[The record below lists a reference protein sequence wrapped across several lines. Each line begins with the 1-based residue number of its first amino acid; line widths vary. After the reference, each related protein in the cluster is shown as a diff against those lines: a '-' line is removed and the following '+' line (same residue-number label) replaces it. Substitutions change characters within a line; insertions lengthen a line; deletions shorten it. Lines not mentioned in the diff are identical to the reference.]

1 MPVSLGMNSMD
12 TVSATQLHSFQ
23 WFRNFF
29 SSLIQGESP
38 VVNVWLPLY
47 NRCFLKKKKRK
58 KHLRLLSIWWWF
70 DKEYIFL
77 Q

>member
-47 NRCFLKKKKRK
+47 NIANTDAICITLIDR
-58 KHLRLLSIWWWF
+58 I
-70 DKEYIFL
+70 DIIIT
-77 Q
+77 